1 LVLGFA
7 AQPFFKGHR
16 AARHQRHMMGKR
28 MSVLHKTKLCKF
40 NVIGECN
47 RGHKCGFAHS
57 AAELQ
62 PVPDLSRTKMCP
74 VLSKAGTCDDSN
86 CRYAHETVQRRK
98 KAFVY
103 FGKGVVSKPRYC
115 VPDAQ
120 HDASAYST
128 NNDVAQVGAE
138 LCQDDAEQTISSDD
152 AGMHFWDDDVST
164 CGFSWTPQTSAGSSS
179 QDAVDMSGHLVVL
192 DKDCLQSAHDLTDRE
207 LHRLKRADKLRRTKM
222 CECHRVGFCSQ
233 GAACTCK
240 HIDDEL
246 RPALDLQCSRVCWVL
261 SHKQVLA
268 DMSCESICV
277 ESDIRTCNQDWTSP
291 FLPNRESAFSHMSPQ
306 CQQSPHIFEWP
317 CEDGIMV
324 VKSTFLSVEPE
335 QFHLR
340 RVTSAPV
347 ICFATE

>member
-1 LVLGFA
+1 
-7 AQPFFKGHR
+7 
-16 AARHQRHMMGKR
+16 

-128 NNDVAQVGAE
+128 NNDVAHVGAE

-152 AGMHFWDDDVST
+152 AGMHFGMMTSLPAASHGLLKPLQGLLHKTQST
-164 CGFSWTPQTSAGSSS
+164 CQAIRLCWTKI
-179 QDAVDMSGHLVVL
+179 V
-192 DKDCLQSAHDLTDRE
+192 
-207 LHRLKRADKLRRTKM
+207 
-222 CECHRVGFCSQ
+222 
-233 GAACTCK
+233 CK
-240 HIDDEL
+240 ARMI
-246 RPALDLQCSRVCWVL
+246 
-261 SHKQVLA
+261 
-268 DMSCESICV
+268 
-277 ESDIRTCNQDWTSP
+277 
-291 FLPNRESAFSHMSPQ
+291 
-306 CQQSPHIFEWP
+306 
-317 CEDGIMV
+317 
-324 VKSTFLSVEPE
+324 
-335 QFHLR
+335 
-340 RVTSAPV
+340 
-347 ICFATE
+347 